1 MLMNTQ
7 YKNIHHEENES
18 ATMRILIVDD
28 NSDILDSL
36 KDILELEIEG
46 CAVEIANNIEI
57 AKEIAQQFKPDVALL
72 DIKIGQD
79 NGLDLIPELKSISQ
93 DIVCIMMTA
102 FRDSEYTITAV
113 RFGASDYLYKPIK
126 PADLIQTVTRLFT
139 EQSVNRKIEIAEKR
153 FVSLFEQASQW
164 LFIINNEGVLIDIN
178 QTAMSLI
185 NASKEEL
192 IGKKLTNSPWYI
204 SSLEAQKSIQNGLL
218 KVSEGSLY
226 HDEIIVLDPEQ
237 NAKFF
242 DLYMK
247 PILNA
252 NSNIE
257 QIIVESRDITQRKK
271 AEEEIR
277 SLNEK
282 LELRV
287 KERTKELEQSLLL
300 LEDENKERKK
310 AEQQAE
316 KASAAKSEFLS
327 RMSHELRTP
336 MNAIL
341 GFGQLLEVDSKSLSE
356 LHQGFISEI
365 MGAGN
370 HLLLLINQVLDLTSI
385 EAGKLE
391 LSMDAVKL
399 EDIIKQCTSMMMP
412 LMDDK
417 QLSLI
422 DNISNKNHVLYADFE
437 RTKQVLL
444 NLLSNAV
451 KYNRENGSITLDS
464 EVIDNKLR
472 INITDQGEGISK
484 EDVSKLFNSF
494 ERLNTTF
501 NVEGTG
507 IGLVISK
514 NLVELMSGNIG
525 VESTLYKG
533 STFWFELK
541 LS

>member
-1 MLMNTQ
+1 MNIQ
-7 YKNIHHEENES
+7 HKEIHHKSKEA

-46 CAVEIANNIEI
+46 CVVEIANNIEI
-57 AKEIAQQFKPDVALL
+57 AKQIAQQFKPDIALL

-113 RFGASDYLYKPIK
+113 RFGASDYLYKPIN
-126 PADLIQTVTRLFT
+126 PTDLIQTVTRLFT
-139 EQSVNRKIEIAEKR
+139 EQSANRKIEIAEKR
-153 FVSLFEQASQW
+153 FVSLFEQAAQW
-164 LFIINNEGVLIDIN
+164 LFILDDEGVLIDIN
-178 QTAMSLI
+178 QAAMSLI

-192 IGKKLTNSPWYI
+192 VGKKLTKSPWYI

-218 KVSEGSLY
+218 KVSEGGLY
-226 HDEIIVLDPEQ
+226 YDEIIVLDPEQ

-242 DLYMK
+242 DLYIK

-252 NSNIE
+252 NNKIE

-277 SLNEK
+277 TLNEK

-287 KERTKELEQSLLL
+287 KERTKELE
-300 LEDENKERKK
+300 DENKERKK
-310 AEQQAE
+310 AEEQAE

-341 GFGQLLEVDSKSLSE
+341 GFGQLLEVDYKSLSE
-356 LHQGFISEI
+356 LHQGFVSEI

-399 EDIIKQCTSMMMP
+399 DDVIKQCTSMMKP
-412 LMDDK
+412 LMDEK

-444 NLLSNAV
+444 NLFSNAV
-451 KYNRENGSITLDS
+451 KYNRDNGSITLDS
-464 EVIDNKLR
+464 EVLDNKLR
-472 INITDQGEGISK
+472 INITDQGDGISK
-484 EDVSKLFNSF
+484 EGITKLFNSF
-494 ERLNTTF
+494 ARLNTTF

-514 NLVELMSGNIG
+514 NLVELMGGSIG
-525 VESTLYKG
+525 VTSTVGEG
-533 STFWFELK
+533 STFYIEIALVDK
-541 LS
+541 ENLS